1 MSEREHLSKQ
11 WAAAEGNWRTQRDAL
26 LHRNEFLEQKLA
38 EIQQERTREL
48 DRQQML
54 ERQLAA
60 ASTKDKADRSAK
72 RSEQSVGIVIRV
84 EH

>member
-54 ERQLAA
+54 QRQRAV
-60 ASTKDKADRSAK
+60 ASTKDTDDRSAK
-72 RSEQSVGIVIRV
+72 RSEQNVDNVMRV

>member
-38 EIQQERTREL
+38 EIQQERDAKL
-48 DRQQML
+48 
-54 ERQLAA
+54 
-60 ASTKDKADRSAK
+60 SSANHG
-72 RSEQSVGIVIRV
+72 RIPG
-84 EH
+84 